1 MRGNKKPKKE
11 IKHKIHV
18 YGVNPVTE
26 ILNSSGAGSVTRI
39 FLQESLT
46 KPVIQ
51 EIRSFAKENKITLS
65 MVPNKYLK
73 NLVGDVAHQGVVAVI
88 RSFEYAPFSEWL
100 EEIDLSTNPCVL
112 LLDEVQ
118 DPHNVG
124 AMIRS
129 AAAFGLAGV
138 IVPTHRQAPVT
149 NAVFK
154 SSAGTIMHIPV
165 VKVSNVNQTLKALK
179 KAGFWITGIH
189 QGGQTKISEHKF
201 DEPTVLVI
209 GNEGYGIRDK
219 TLELCDFT
227 LSIPLV
233 SSVESLNAGVSTG
246 IACYEWS
253 RQRK

>member
-1 MRGNKKPKKE
+1 MRGHKKTKE

-18 YGVNPVTE
+18 YGVNPVNE
-26 ILNSSGAGSVTRI
+26 ILNSSAAGSVTRI
-39 FLQESLT
+39 FLQESLK

-51 EIRSFAKENKITLS
+51 EIRDFAKKNKITLS
-65 MVPNKYLK
+65 MVPGKYLK

-88 RSFEYAPFSEWL
+88 RSFEYADFSEWL
-100 EEIDLSTNPCVL
+100 EEIDFSTNPCVL

-129 AAAFGLAGV
+129 AAAFGLSGV

-165 VKVSNVNQTLKALK
+165 IKIGNVNQTLKTLK
-179 KAGFWITGIH
+179 KAGFWIAGIH
-189 QGGQTKISEHKF
+189 QGGQTKISEHTF
-201 DEPTVLVI
+201 EEPTAFVI
-209 GNEGYGIRDK
+209 GNEGYGIREK
-219 TLELCDFT
+219 TLELCDFV
-227 LSIPLV
+227 LSIPM
-233 SSVESLNAGVSTG
+233 SSDIESLNAAVSTG

-253 RQRK
+253 RQQK